1 MALRLHALI
10 NGGTGAGAGRPGL
23 SRPVWLALMSVCAA
37 GLVVAFG
44 QYTPSRAAAADSP
57 APIVMA
63 PPPPDE
69 DLASAPLLVGAG
81 DGPEGRLL
89 QAYAALAAGH
99 GRKATALAAALVQDH
114 PQFGLAQLLHGD
126 LLATR
131 GGAPQVF
138 GVAAQVT
145 ATAQAEHADLALL
158 REEAR
163 RRLSALRERPPAD
176 HLPRE
181 LVDLPAHVRHA
192 VAVDTER
199 SRLYLFS
206 NGPQGLQLE
215 KDFFVS
221 LGKQGIA
228 KSAQGDART
237 PLGVYWVVNALP
249 SHMLAE
255 RFGSAA
261 LGINYPNAIDR
272 QKGRTGTGL
281 FVHGVPPSVY
291 SHGLWA
297 TDGCVALANDDAN
310 LLLKRLA
317 VDESPV
323 VIARKLEWV
332 PRHATRQAAAEFRPA
347 YQAWDDARRAG
358 DVQDIQRWYDP
369 TLPAPRH
376 TTGGMAPRSNVS
388 FLAWYGETTPMMVV
402 STREEGRS
410 KAEAA
415 TTYRQY
421 WAQQDG
427 RWRIVY
433 DGPVINTLASR

>member
-1 MALRLHALI
+1 MRLHALI
-10 NGGTGAGAGRPGL
+10 NSGAHAGAGSARPLL

-44 QYTPSRAAAADSP
+44 QYTPSRAAAADTPVSTAVVP
-57 APIVMA
+57 AA
-63 PPPPDE
+63 PEE
-69 DLASAPLLVGAG
+69 DLAGAPLLVGAG
-81 DGPEGRLL
+81 EGPEGRLL
-89 QAYAALAAGH
+89 QAYAALAAGQ
-99 GRKATALAAALVQDH
+99 GRKAMVLAAALVQDH
-114 PQFGLAQLLHGD
+114 PQFALAQLLHGD

-131 GGAPQVF
+131 GGVPQAFGAAATTAP
-138 GVAAQVT
+138 AAQPV
-145 ATAQAEHADLALL
+145 HADLALL
-158 REEAR
+158 REQAQ

-199 SRLYLFS
+199 SRLYLFA

-228 KSAQGDART
+228 KHAEGDART
-237 PLGVYWVVNALP
+237 PLGVYWVTNALP

-261 LGINYPNAIDR
+261 LGFNYPNAIDR

-281 FVHGVPPSVY
+281 FVHGVPPTVY

-297 TDGCVALANDDAN
+297 TDGCVALANDDAD

-323 VIARKLEWV
+323 VISRRLEWV
-332 PRHATRQAAAEFRPA
+332 PRHATRQVAAEFRPA

-358 DVQDIQRWYDP
+358 DVQDMQRWYDP
-369 TLPAPRH
+369 SLPVPRHATGGLAPR
-376 TTGGMAPRSNVS
+376 GNVS

-402 STREEGRS
+402 SAREEGRS
-410 KAEAA
+410 KAEPA

-433 DGPVINTLASR
+433 DGPVINTMASR